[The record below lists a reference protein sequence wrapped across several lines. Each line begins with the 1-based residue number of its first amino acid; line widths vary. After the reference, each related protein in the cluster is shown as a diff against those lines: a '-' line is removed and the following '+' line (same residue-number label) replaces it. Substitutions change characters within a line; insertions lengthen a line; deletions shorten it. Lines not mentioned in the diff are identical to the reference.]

1 MVALKAQNQRTP
13 DVSAPI
19 GAIGSVRGLEM
30 YSIHDV
36 KDDSGKLLRS
46 YILCTI
52 FDFSGGQTAS
62 NAFGEDSEVSS
73 LENSFSTLYAD
84 QKIEEIALVGC
95 DVDCGRSAAELACN
109 ASSKAGSKHI
119 RLVEM

>member
-1 MVALKAQNQRTP
+1 
-13 DVSAPI
+13 
-19 GAIGSVRGLEM
+19 M

-62 NAFGEDSEVSS
+62 NAFGEDSEVSE

-95 DVDCGRSAAELACN
+95 DVDRGPRFLAHAERIPCWVATFVSATA
-109 ASSKAGSKHI
+109 
-119 RLVEM
+119 RLVA